1 MVEILN
7 LEIYGHLAAAPE
19 DNTTV
24 RVKQEVLT
32 VAPEAVVL

>member
-7 LEIYGHLAAAPE
+7 LEIYGHLAAALE

-24 RVKQEVLT
+24 VSKAEVLT
-32 VAPEAVVL
+32 VAPGVVVL